1 MLVSI
6 AGSKGDE
13 IRFSTAVQPNP
24 CGKVTTKHRSEQVLK
39 FSLLVEMSCRPLLQI
54 KSNFH
59 HIQTDDALLPASEKE
74 WRSG

>member
-1 MLVSI
+1 MLFSI

-39 FSLLVEMSCRPLLQI
+39 FSLGRNVMPALTTDEI
-54 KSNFH
+54 K
-59 HIQTDDALLPASEKE
+59 L
-74 WRSG
+74 